1 MFRIQ
6 IIIFALWMSL
16 IPYVFATTPPTPPN
30 MTTPN
35 DVVCKVQEA
44 AAQLSQQGKAGLT
57 EFNQPDNK
65 WVWKNSYMFVLDCDA
80 NKIVAH
86 PFPSL
91 LKDNQQLTKFME
103 KRKKFCETGSLL
115 HGGWL
120 SYLWTEPATLQ
131 VMRKI
136 TYVKSV
142 NNTAY
147 QVAAGIPDTGIS
159 LEELNKLRCYSGKK
173 ILHIDSYDENYG
185 WSKGIRSGIDNVL
198 QDSGVELKTI
208 YMDTKYNTAEEFGKQ
223 AALRVKTEIQ
233 NFQPD
238 VVIASDDNASKYVV
252 MPYYKDADLP
262 FVFCG
267 INWDITA
274 YHYPYQ
280 NTTGMVEVELID
292 SVIKNLRQY
301 AKGDKLGFLAPAELS
316 EYKIAK
322 HHGQVFKIDYSQQ
335 FFVKT
340 FAEWKQRFLELQT
353 SVDMIFI
360 TNNGGMKDWNDTEAQ
375 QFVEENTKIPVGTQH
390 DFMMPYALLGIV
402 KSPEE
407 QGEWAAQAALQILD
421 GTKPSD
427 IPLSRNKRGK
437 LYVNMR
443 IGNQLGILFAPEL
456 LELAEIIR

>member
-1 MFRIQ
+1 MFMIQ
-6 IIIFALWMSL
+6 IIMLASWMFFV
-16 IPYVFATTPPTPPN
+16 PHVFATTPPN

-35 DVVCKVQEA
+35 DVVCQVQKA
-44 AAQLSQQGKAGLT
+44 AAQLSQQGRAGLT
-57 EFNQPDNK
+57 EFNQPDGK
-65 WVWKNSYMFVLDCDA
+65 WVWKNSYMFVLDCDE

-86 PFPSL
+86 PFPAL

-103 KRKKFCETGSLL
+103 KRKKFCETGSLP

-120 SYLWTEPATLQ
+120 SYLWTEPTTSQ

-142 NNTAY
+142 SNTAY
-147 QVAAGIPDTGIS
+147 QVAAGIPDNGMP
-159 LEELNKLRCYSGKK
+159 LEELNKLRCYPGKK
-173 ILHIDSYDENYG
+173 VLHIDSYDESYD
-185 WSKGIRSGIDNVL
+185 WSKGIHRGVVQTL
-198 QDSGVELKTI
+198 QDTGVELKTI
-208 YMDTKYNTAEEFGKQ
+208 YMDTKRNTETEFGKQ
-223 AALRVKTEIQ
+223 AAQRVKTEIEI
-233 NFQPD
+233 FQPD

-252 MPYYKDADLP
+252 MPHYKDATLP

-267 INWDITA
+267 INWDIAA
-274 YHYPYQ
+274 YNYPYK
-280 NTTGMVEVELID
+280 NTTGMIEIELVD
-292 SVIKNLRQY
+292 SIIKNLRPY
-301 AKGDKLGFLAPAELS
+301 AKGERLGFLAPDELS
-316 EYKIAK
+316 EYKIAEN
-322 HHGQVFKIDYSQQ
+322 HGHVFKIDYSQK

-360 TNNGGMKDWNDTEAQ
+360 TNNGGMKDWNDAEAQ
-375 QFVEENTKIPVGTQH
+375 QFVEENTKVPVGTQH

-402 KSPEE
+402 KSSEE

-427 IPLSRNKRGK
+427 IPLARNKRGK

-443 IGNQLGILFAPEL
+443 IGNKLDILFAPEL

>member
-6 IIIFALWMSL
+6 IVISILWMFF
-16 IPYVFATTPPTPPN
+16 IPHVFATTPLITSD

-35 DVVCKVQEA
+35 DVVCKVHEA
-44 AAQLSQQGKAGLT
+44 VAQLSQQGKEGLT
-57 EFNQPDNK
+57 EFNQPDGK
-65 WVWKNSYMFVLDCDA
+65 WVWKNSYMFVLDCDE
-80 NKIVAH
+80 NKIVAY
-86 PFPSL
+86 PFPNL
-91 LKDNQQLTKFME
+91 LKNNQQLTKFME
-103 KRKKFCETGSLL
+103 KRKKFCEIGSSP

-120 SYLWTEPATLQ
+120 SYLWTDPTSSQ

-142 NNTAY
+142 SNTAY

-159 LEELNKLRCYSGKK
+159 LEELNKLRCYPGKK

-185 WSKGIRSGIDNVL
+185 WSKGIRRGIDSIL
-198 QDSGVELKTI
+198 KDSGVELKTI

-223 AALRVKTEIQ
+223 AAFKVKAEIEK
-233 NFQPD
+233 FQPD

-252 MPYYKDADLP
+252 MPYYKDVDLP
-262 FVFCG
+262 FIFCG
-267 INWDITA
+267 INWDIST

-301 AKGDKLGFLAPAELS
+301 AKGDKLGFLAPDELS
-316 EYKIAK
+316 EHKIVEN
-322 HHGQVFKIDYSQQ
+322 HGRIFQIDYSQQ

-353 SVDMIFI
+353 SVDMIII
-360 TNNGGMKDWNDTEAQ
+360 TNNGGMKDWNETEAR
-375 QFVEENTKIPVGTQH
+375 QFVEEHTKIPTGTQN
-390 DFMMPYALLGIV
+390 DFMMPYVLLGIV
-402 KSPEE
+402 KLSEE

-421 GTKPSD
+421 GTKPLD
-427 IPLSRNKRGK
+427 IPLSQNKRGK
-437 LYVNMR
+437 LYVNIR
-443 IGNQLGILFAPEL
+443 IGNKLDILFAPEL